1 MFCQNMNQKI
11 KCFLLLMLTVFS
23 LFSMVGS
30 ALAAPAQTAR
40 RGAKIVVTFRNI
52 PAEDKGNVDGEYYV
66 SQLDGTIALPY
77 LSGSIKA
84 EGKTAQQLEAIIK
97 ARYMEEEIY
106 AQPIVTAQVGDAKE
120 IEALNQR
127 YVQVTGYVGRKANLP
142 YRPDLTLIQALIE
155 CGDITDYGSRYIQ
168 VSRGSQTQTYDYF
181 SARDRSLKLQPND
194 VIFVRLRGSFEGRPS
209 KVGP

>member
-1 MFCQNMNQKI
+1 MNKI
-11 KCFLLLMLTVFS
+11 IKSISLVLLTVLS
-23 LFSMVGS
+23 LFCMVDS
-30 ALAAPAQTAR
+30 AVAAPAQSAR

-52 PAEDKGNVDGEYYV
+52 PSEDKSNVDGEYYV
-66 SQLDGTIALPY
+66 SQVDGTIALPY
-77 LSGSIKA
+77 LSGRIKA
-84 EGKTAQQLEAIIK
+84 EGKTAQQLEEMIK
-97 ARYMEEEIY
+97 TKYIEEEIY
-106 AQPIVTAQVGDAKE
+106 SQPIVTAQVGDAKE

-127 YVQVTGYVGRKANLP
+127 YVQVTGYVGRKTNLP
-142 YRPDLTLIQALIE
+142 YRPDLTLIQALID

-194 VIFVRLRGSFEGRPS
+194 VIFVKLRGTFEGRPS

>member
-1 MFCQNMNQKI
+1 MKQKI

-181 SARDRSLKLQPND
+181 SAKDRAIKLRPND
-194 VIFVRLRGSFEGRPS
+194 VIFVKLRGPFEGRPS
-209 KVGP
+209 KIGP

>member
-1 MFCQNMNQKI
+1 MSQKI
-11 KCFLLLMLTVFS
+11 KYFILLMLTVVS
-23 LFSMVGS
+23 LFCMVGS
-30 ALAAPAQTAR
+30 AMAAPAQTAR

-52 PAEDKGNVDGEYYV
+52 PAEDKGNVDGEYFV
-66 SQLDGTIALPY
+66 SQLDGTISLPY

-84 EGKTAQQLEAIIK
+84 EGKTSQQLESIIR
-97 ARYMEEEIY
+97 ARYIEEEIY
-106 AQPIVTAQVGDAKE
+106 AQPIVAAQVGDAKE

>member
-1 MFCQNMNQKI
+1 MKQKI

>member
-1 MFCQNMNQKI
+1 MV
-11 KCFLLLMLTVFS
+11 LLTVLS
-23 LFSMVGS
+23 LFCMVDS
-30 ALAAPAQTAR
+30 AMAAPAQSAR

-66 SQLDGTIALPY
+66 SQVDGTIALPY
-77 LSGSIKA
+77 LSSRIKA
-84 EGKTAQQLEAIIK
+84 EGKTAQQLEEMIK
-97 ARYMEEEIY
+97 TKYIEEEIY
-106 AQPIVTAQVGDAKE
+106 SQPIVTAQVGDAKE

-142 YRPDLTLIQALIE
+142 YRPDLTLIQALID

-194 VIFVRLRGSFEGRPS
+194 VIFVKLRGYFEGRPS

>member
-1 MFCQNMNQKI
+1 MFCQNMKQKI